1 MPRRFAPR
9 NDGLI
14 SVSLK
19 TFSDVLD
26 VDRIAMQPSFVLPE
40 SITPSAN
47 ASALPKSLYVA
58 EAAMGYLEG
67 RVINDVASLDNV
79 QWWSTSS

>member
-1 MPRRFAPR
+1 LPRRFAPR

-47 ASALPKSLYVA
+47 ASTIPKSLYVA
-58 EAAMGYLEG
+58 ETAMGYFAGE
-67 RVINDVASLDNV
+67 
-79 QWWSTSS
+79 